1 VTAVSTV
8 SSEPAPAA
16 RPLQTVPAPR
26 VGSDPT
32 NAPSFAEPGSGD
44 DEYQHLYPLL
54 TEHAASAPGDPRRV
68 ELRERLITG
77 YLPVA
82 RHIAWRYAQRGEPL
96 EDLMQVASLGL
107 INAIDRFE
115 PGHGRGFLPYAVPT
129 ITGQVRRH
137 FRDKAWSMRVPR
149 RLKDL
154 NVSINHA
161 VVELSQDLGR
171 APRPSEIAARLDTST
186 EQVLDALDAAQA
198 YRADSLDEMSTAEPG
213 SSTFG
218 DMFGE
223 PDPEFD
229 KFTDSHSLAPHLNAL
244 PARERAILLMRFYD
258 EMTQSQIAERVGL
271 SQMHVSRLLTKTLA
285 RLRDAIEHDQPP
297 PSGPGGAA
305 THRGNTQTDHPLEVV
320 ARPNPAQA

>member
-1 VTAVSTV
+1 MTAAGAIPG
-8 SSEPAPAA
+8 EADLAGA
-16 RPLQTVPAPR
+16 RPLLAVPAPR

-32 NAPSFAEPGSGD
+32 NAPSYAEPGSGD
-44 DEYQHLYPLL
+44 DEYRHLYPLL
-54 TEHAASAPGDPRRV
+54 AEYAASAPGDPRRV

-154 NVSINHA
+154 NVSINHV

-171 APRPSEIAARLDTST
+171 APRPSEIAARLDTSI

-198 YRADSLDEMSTAEPG
+198 YRADSLDEMSTGEPG

-229 KFTDSHSLAPHLNAL
+229 KFTDSYSLAPHLNAL

-271 SQMHVSRLLTKTLA
+271 SQMHVSRLLTKTLG
-285 RLRDAIEHDQPP
+285 RLRDAIQHDQPP
-297 PSGPGGAA
+297 LRATPLRTPTAGGGRAI
-305 THRGNTQTDHPLEVV
+305 
-320 ARPNPAQA
+320 RPTTRAGI